1 MTAPTFLDRLLNR
14 DPLAGLLADYERVLN
29 QRAVG
34 GWDDTDPDDPDDL
47 RRLCRRVASLIR
59 RYDPR
64 PRRIAVRLVG
74 SAGGRV
80 RLVITLDMPAK
91 VALTAVRADTRWTC
105 SRPAPEDRP

>member
-1 MTAPTFLDRLLNR
+1 MIAPTFLDRALDR
-14 DPLAGLLADYERVLN
+14 DPLAGLLADYEQVLN
-29 QRAVG
+29 QRAEG

-59 RYDPR
+59 HYDPR
-64 PRRIAVRLVG
+64 PRRITVRPVG
-74 SAGGRV
+74 SAGGQV

-91 VALTAVRADTRWTC
+91 VDLAAVRAGTRWTC